1 MEKVP
6 LTSAGVQQKLAKLY
20 AKSDQELNVEANAFH
35 QDFKLW
41 VAQNFH
47 LNENQ
52 LAYLNSL
59 DERFVSQAAARGSY
73 FMAHRL
79 PITLNKMEAPALRSD
94 GKDRG
99 KLLNLNESSN
109 SNFMPEEGY
118 SNLEVLTFNITYF
131 N

>member
-6 LTSAGVQQKLAKLY
+6 FTPAGVQQKLATLY

-41 VAQNFH
+41 VAQNFD

-79 PITLNKMEAPALRSD
+79 PIGLNKMNASTVSSD

-109 SNFMPEEGY
+109 SNFTPELAY